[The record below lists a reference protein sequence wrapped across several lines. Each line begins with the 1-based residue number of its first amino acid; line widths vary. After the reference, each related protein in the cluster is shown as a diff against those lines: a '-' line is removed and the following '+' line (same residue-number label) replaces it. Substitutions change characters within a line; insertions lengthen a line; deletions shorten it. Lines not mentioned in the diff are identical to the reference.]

1 MNLILIHWKN
11 SPLNLGEL
19 TINSFDKLVLRS
31 IFDHKLK
38 DDRSDPI
45 SQLKGHLFSGEL
57 I

>member
-19 TINSFDKLVLRS
+19 TINSFDKLVLKS
-31 IFDHKLK
+31 ISDHKLK
-38 DDRSDPI
+38 EDRSDPVG
-45 SQLKGHLFSGEL
+45 QLKGHLFSGVL